1 LFWKLNN
8 KMSRRE
14 STVARQ
20 GCFSSSVVDV
30 LGCRKFKNV
39 KIDTLLCMDFEQ
51 GIMFLQL
58 RYSFLVVN
66 FIKTAFLDDYT
77 VA

>member
-1 LFWKLNN
+1 
-8 KMSRRE
+8 MSRRE

-51 GIMFLQL
+51 GNNVSAIAI
-58 RYSFLVVN
+58 LVVN